1 MYVTRALSNYRRN
14 AVELSAAAAP
24 HSGIMVLRGREGAD
38 ADEGKGLFQNGYA
51 ERLIKELP
59 LPSNAMLIN
68 TDSDFGEYFYFI
80 PVLHQPLSSNRYHV
94 IHADGKYKGLAVKCS
109 TEDDMSYCCSR
120 RIIQDIEPKPFDHR
134 DQYQQFRICSDD
146 VGSFYAKPI
155 VPHSFPPTF
164 LRFKFTLFVKKK
176 RVHHLQDNARG
187 LDDSIRSQLP
197 ELDSGTNMIIGKWYT
212 PFVFVKES
220 SMMRVQMEKSLFYIV
235 TLEKLWE
242 KICSWENDGSSK
254 GDVMTLNVEI
264 KRKIDFLFGVEV
276 LRGSEMDNEGFVW
289 FRYGG
294 EKLGLSLAVLEGMRW
309 LEEVV
314 GWVDGVERV
323 ERVVEI
329 GGGRRRIDCY
339 VLVERF
345 ALRRMDGTLVLNC
358 DFRHTHEIRTKWE

>member
-1 MYVTRALSNYRRN
+1 
-14 AVELSAAAAP
+14 
-24 HSGIMVLRGREGAD
+24 
-38 ADEGKGLFQNGYA
+38 
-51 ERLIKELP
+51 
-59 LPSNAMLIN
+59 
-68 TDSDFGEYFYFI
+68 
-80 PVLHQPLSSNRYHV
+80 
-94 IHADGKYKGLAVKCS
+94 
-109 TEDDMSYCCSR
+109 MSYCCSR

-146 VGSFYAKPI
+146 VGRFYAKPI
-155 VPHSFPPTF
+155 VPH
-164 LRFKFTLFVKKK
+164 R
-176 RVHHLQDNARG
+176 
-187 LDDSIRSQLP
+187 LDDSIRSRLP

-264 KRKIDFLFGVEV
+264 KREIDFLFGVEV

-329 GGGRRRIDCY
+329 GGGWRRIDCY

-345 ALRRMDGTLVLNC
+345 ALRRMDGT
-358 DFRHTHEIRTKWE
+358 

>member
-14 AVELSAAAAP
+14 AVELSAAAPP
-24 HSGIMVLRGREGAD
+24 HLGIMVLRGREGAD
-38 ADEGKGLFQNGYA
+38 ADEGRGLFQNGYA
-51 ERLIKELP
+51 KGLLKKLP

-94 IHADGKYKGLAVKCS
+94 IHADGKYKGYVATICGWEFVLISITFMLDRNLKGTSLA
-109 TEDDMSYCCSR
+109 R
-120 RIIQDIEPKPFDHR
+120 
-134 DQYQQFRICSDD
+134 
-146 VGSFYAKPI
+146 
-155 VPHSFPPTF
+155 
-164 LRFKFTLFVKKK
+164 
-176 RVHHLQDNARG
+176 NARG
-187 LDDSIRSQLP
+187 LDDSIRSRLP
-197 ELDSGTNMIIGKWYT
+197 ELNSRTNMITGKWYT

-264 KRKIDFLFGVEV
+264 KREIDFLFGVEV
-276 LRGSEMDNEGFVW
+276 LGGSEMDNEGFVW
-289 FRYGG
+289 FRYGD

-329 GGGRRRIDCY
+329 GGGWRRIDCY

-358 DFRHTHEIRTKWE
+358 DFRHTHDYQLPTLVQEFVTLLVQSNN

>member
-1 MYVTRALSNYRRN
+1 
-14 AVELSAAAAP
+14 
-24 HSGIMVLRGREGAD
+24 MVLRGREGAD
-38 ADEGKGLFQNGYA
+38 ADEGRGLFQNGYA
-51 ERLIKELP
+51 KGLLKKLP

-80 PVLHQPLSSNRYHV
+80 PLLHQPLSSNRYHV

-146 VGSFYAKPI
+146 VEN
-155 VPHSFPPTF
+155 
-164 LRFKFTLFVKKK
+164 K

-187 LDDSIRSQLP
+187 LDDLIRSQLP
-197 ELDSGTNMIIGKWYT
+197 ELDSWTNMIIGKWYT

-264 KRKIDFLFGVEV
+264 KREIDFLFGVEV

-289 FRYGG
+289 FSYGG

-329 GGGRRRIDCY
+329 GGGWRRIDCY

-358 DFRHTHEIRTKWE
+358 DSRHTHEIRTKWE